1 MIITFHFH
9 AFGILYFYYSK
20 QQQSDY
26 KTEGTTTEVD
36 TQNLLVK
43 DNIIRIND
51 DETGP
56 GVSANAAGIEIFR
69 GPGQDHATI
78 MWDEASGKF
87 EFRLGAS
94 TVDLTFG
101 AAGTPADSIGYDQ
114 LKINDAADPGPATN
128 TFLQS
133 AGDGNFEFAVVSSDN
148 FPVSGAISGTLASN
162 TLQNYSVTT
171 QKIADKA
178 ITSAKFD
185 TSISFVGTTVI
196 FNPGDILTAINGA
209 GYFNLTNPNIN
220 LPTNVVDS
228 GNIQDGS
235 VTGFKLAN
243 SLDLS
248 TKTLTYPNDITF
260 QNLTISGNLTV
271 NGTTTTINTAL
282 ETSEGLEITPSG
294 QTVGLLIN
302 STSTGHHLQ
311 IQDDSVDTFL
321 VKDGG
326 DVVLQNLAV
335 EKGITE
341 KLGTSTVSG
350 TTITVD
356 LATGNHFV
364 VDLEGLTGDISTF
377 TVNNTNSTSNMVS
390 SFTMKVIQGTT
401 TSTRNFTWASLT
413 AFKWPGGFGDGSLLD
428 IDFGTYPYVTSSNT
442 ISGQI
447 FSGTGFGIRSKN
459 IVLGIAKAYTTRVG
473 SGPFPTELNNSIGDY
488 LVDKGKEYGTVT
500 QRKRRCGW
508 FDSILVKQSVKING
522 INNIILTKLDVL
534 DELNTID
541 ICVGYEINGHKYDY
555 LPFDEDLQ
563 KNIKPIYKTINGWNE
578 STVGV
583 KSWSKL
589 PLQAKKYINTLEK
602 LIDVKISIIS
612 TGPERNQTIDKI
624 NLLNTI

>member
-1 MIITFHFH
+1 MPLTKLPAGSIVDGSITSSKIADATITATDIANSTITVDKLSSALDISAYTLTLPTDAVTHRELAITYTSPTHDDKFLKINSSGVFEWADPGTYPIAYSAITGPIPANHIAAGTIVSAMIGNQEVAEANIADGTITD
-9 AFGILYFYYSK
+9 GKLSTTLDLSTKTITYPTDTTVTNLTITGNL
-20 QQQSDY
+20 

-51 DETGP
+51 DEVGP
-56 GVSANAAGIEIFR
+56 GVSAAAAGIEIYR

-171 QKIADKA
+171 QKIADRA

-248 TKTLTYPNDITF
+248 TKTLTYPDNITF

-282 ETSEGLEITPSG
+282 ETSEGLEISPSG
-294 QTVGLLIN
+294 QSVGLLIN

-326 DVVLQNLAV
+326 DVVLQNLTV

-413 AFKWPGGFGDGSLLD
+413 AFKWPGAFGDGSLLD
-428 IDFGTYPYVTSSNT
+428 FDPPSLTQGADKVDIFSFITYDNGTTWY
-442 ISGQI
+442 GQI
-447 FSGTGFGIRSKN
+447 
-459 IVLGIAKAYTTRVG
+459 
-473 SGPFPTELNNSIGDY
+473 IGMDY
-488 LVDKGKEYGTVT
+488 
-500 QRKRRCGW
+500 
-508 FDSILVKQSVKING
+508 S
-522 INNIILTKLDVL
+522 
-534 DELNTID
+534 
-541 ICVGYEINGHKYDY
+541 
-555 LPFDEDLQ
+555 
-563 KNIKPIYKTINGWNE
+563 
-578 STVGV
+578 
-583 KSWSKL
+583 
-589 PLQAKKYINTLEK
+589 
-602 LIDVKISIIS
+602 
-612 TGPERNQTIDKI
+612 
-624 NLLNTI
+624 

>member
-1 MIITFHFH
+1 
-9 AFGILYFYYSK
+9 
-20 QQQSDY
+20 
-26 KTEGTTTEVD
+26 
-36 TQNLLVK
+36 
-43 DNIIRIND
+43 
-51 DETGP
+51 
-56 GVSANAAGIEIFR
+56 
-69 GPGQDHATI
+69 

-114 LKINDAADPGPATN
+114 LKINDTADPGPATN

-133 AGDGNFEFAVVSSDN
+133 AGDGNFEFAVVDSAN
-148 FPVSGAISGTLASN
+148 FPVSGAISGTLSNN

-196 FNPGDILTAINGA
+196 FNPGDILTAIYGA

-302 STSTGHHLQ
+302 STSTGHPLQ
-311 IQDDSVDTFL
+311 IQDNSVDTFL

-326 DVVLQNLAV
+326 DVILQNLIV

-413 AFKWPGGFGDGSLLD
+413 AFKWPGSFGDGSLLD
-428 IDFGTYPYVTSSNT
+428 FDPPSLTQGADKVDIFSFITYDNGTTWY
-442 ISGQI
+442 GQI
-447 FSGTGFGIRSKN
+447 
-459 IVLGIAKAYTTRVG
+459 
-473 SGPFPTELNNSIGDY
+473 IGMDY
-488 LVDKGKEYGTVT
+488 
-500 QRKRRCGW
+500 
-508 FDSILVKQSVKING
+508 S
-522 INNIILTKLDVL
+522 
-534 DELNTID
+534 
-541 ICVGYEINGHKYDY
+541 
-555 LPFDEDLQ
+555 
-563 KNIKPIYKTINGWNE
+563 
-578 STVGV
+578 
-583 KSWSKL
+583 
-589 PLQAKKYINTLEK
+589 
-602 LIDVKISIIS
+602 
-612 TGPERNQTIDKI
+612 
-624 NLLNTI
+624 